1 MILDRNLILFT
12 QVFPYGI
19 GESFLEEEIK
29 YLSNNFKTVTIV
41 TSKKSIKKR
50 ILPDNAKVV
59 FCNDYNGS
67 NVNKLKHFIKLFFS
81 LFLSEVLRFK
91 NWKYFLKRTNI
102 NYLINSTSNAS
113 KIYTFLMKYIDNK
126 NKTFDSLYLYTY
138 WWLDESIAIALLKK
152 KHPKIKAFT
161 RCHGYDVYFERAK
174 GKYLP
179 YKYFTLKY
187 LDRVFPISKNAINY
201 IENNYPLSNYFPNKL
216 SLSQLGVIEGSLSL
230 EKTGDKD
237 VFTIVSCSQIYP
249 NKRLELIYNSIIKL
263 NYKVKWIH
271 LGSYIENFSEDYYEE
286 LIKNIKVSPE
296 NIEIDFKG
304 KLLNFEILDF
314 YKKNYIDLFI
324 NLSYSE
330 GLPVSIMEAMSYS
343 IPALATN
350 VGGVSELVND
360 DNGILVARDSIA
372 EEITSDILKFL
383 ELNTNLVIEKRKA
396 AYNTWINKFNSK
408 INYNKFINEINNL

>member
-1 MILDRNLILFT
+1 MIIERNLIFFT
-12 QVFPYGI
+12 KVFPHGI

-29 YLSNNFKTVTIV
+29 YLSNNFRSITIV
-41 TSKKSIKKR
+41 TSKSSSGR
-50 ILPDNAKVV
+50 RVLPENVEVIYGD
-59 FCNDYNGS
+59 FNGS
-67 NVNKLKHFIKLFFS
+67 YLDKLKHFIKLFFT
-81 LFLSEVLRFK
+81 LFLPEILIYK
-91 NWKYFLKRTNI
+91 NWKYLLKRTNI
-102 NYLINSTSNAS
+102 NYLVKSTSSAS
-113 KIYTFLMKYIDNK
+113 IIYTFLMKYIDNNNIK
-126 NKTFDSLYLYTY
+126 FDSLFLYTY

-152 KHPKIKAFT
+152 KHPKIKSFT
-161 RCHGYDVYFERAK
+161 RCHGYDVYFERSK
-174 GKYLP
+174 GGYLP

-201 IENNYPLSNYFPNKL
+201 IENNYPFSNFFPNKL
-216 SLSQLGVIEGSLSL
+216 SLSQIGVIEGSLSL

-263 NYKVKWIH
+263 NHKVKWVH

-286 LIKNIKVSPE
+286 LIKNIKVSPK
-296 NIEIDFKG
+296 NIEIVFKG

-324 NLSYSE
+324 NLSFSE
-330 GLPVSIMEAMSYS
+330 GVPVSIMEAMSYS

-372 EEITSDILKFL
+372 EEINSDILKFI
-383 ELNTNLVIEKRKA
+383 ELDKNFVIEKRKA

-408 INYNKFINEINNL
+408 INYNEFINKINNL